1 MDRKDWLGA
10 LGAIG
15 AGLALKNSGLG
26 SRWMGALKD
35 MGATD
40 NAGDDKKYA
49 FSIPQTP
56 LPYGQEQSA
65 PTYFPMAQTM
75 PSTTTPQ
82 QQQAAN
88 TYDRDM
94 ARLAL
99 LQSMRGSQNQPGGFY
114 GAAQQMADAYRNK
127 LMMQKFLK

>member
-40 NAGDDKKYA
+40 NAGDDKKYT
-49 FSIPQTP
+49 FSVPQTP
-56 LPYGQEQSA
+56 LPYGQEPAQ
-65 PTYFPMAQTM
+65 PTYFPMTPAA
-75 PSTTTPQ
+75 PSTTPQ
-82 QQQAAN
+82 QQQATN

-99 LQSMRGSQNQPGGFY
+99 LQSMQGSQNQPGGFY

-127 LMMQKFLK
+127 LLMQKFLK